1 MKLSKPTNQWSLV
14 VYLLIEKYTQG
25 ITMKDAMQV
34 YFHKFQSRLGEVEK
48 SRKDKLK
55 IRRLPITKKNR
66 FGHTCT
72 FLNYKSVANKKYLLN
87 LYEKLNREGNPLK
100 KQAA

>member
-1 MKLSKPTNQWSLV
+1 MKLESPKNQWALSV
-14 VYLLIEKYTQG
+14 RLLIDHYSEGVTMVTAMKY
-25 ITMKDAMQV
+25 
-34 YFHKFQSRLGEVEK
+34 YFHKFQSRLLEVEQN
-48 SRKDKLK
+48 RKDKLK

-87 LYEKLNREGNPLK
+87 LYSKLNRDGNPLK